1 MPGVNSAASAALLP
15 LRDIHLPP
23 SPGWWPPAPGW
34 WLLTA
39 LLALLIFGLY
49 LLSCRTR
56 RLRYRRQ
63 ALQQLTALE
72 TDRQLPPAAL
82 LGALSSLL
90 RRAMLSAFDRK
101 ECAALSGEAWLAYLD
116 RGFPDAPFSRGI
128 GRCLEQGPYQRD
140 CDIDRAALLELC
152 RRRLKKLPAAPR
164 QRGRT

>member
-1 MPGVNSAASAALLP
+1 MPGVNPVTSSAPLP

-23 SPGWWPPAPGW
+23 LPGWWPPAPGW

-49 LLSCRTR
+49 LLSCRAR
-56 RLRYRRQ
+56 RLGYRRQ

-72 TDRQLPPAAL
+72 TDQQLPATAL

-101 ECAALSGEAWLAYLD
+101 QCAALSGEAWLTYLD

-140 CDIDRAALLELC
+140 CNFDRAALLALC
-152 RRRLKKLPAAPR
+152 RRRLKNLPAAPR
-164 QRGRT
+164 QRRR